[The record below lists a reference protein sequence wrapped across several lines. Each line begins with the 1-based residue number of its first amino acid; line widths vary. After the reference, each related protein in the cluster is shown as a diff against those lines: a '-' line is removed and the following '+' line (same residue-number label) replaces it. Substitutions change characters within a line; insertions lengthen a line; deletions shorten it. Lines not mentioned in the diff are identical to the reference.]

1 MRLEFVKAFV
11 QITKE
16 IFSEVLDSNVATG
29 PLSLANTPNK
39 VQGKVITLVDLG
51 GDILG
56 KIILQMDLNTAIKMS
71 EKMMGKTT
79 FPKTMVA
86 SCIAELTGM
95 AVGRAISWINDQDW
109 NIGITPPIV
118 IMETPLQ
125 VATEQVE
132 TLVFPLNTSCGEVT
146 LNITVVDKL

>member
-29 PLSLANTPNK
+29 PLSLANTPK
-39 VQGKVITLVDLG
+39 VEGKVITLVDLG
-51 GDILG
+51 GDVLG

-71 EKMMGKTT
+71 EKMMGKPT

-125 VATEQVE
+125 VVTQQVE
-132 TLVFPLNTSCGEVT
+132 TLVFPLNTSCGEVI